1 MSTTYENIEDIRR
14 MQQEAVKRVK
24 EMQKRAK
31 ISMGYGSLGINN
43 EKITGLSNVN
53 NKVINTKNSEILD
66 VTKENKTTVQKDLLS
81 NPFNSLIKDPER
93 SLILILI
100 LLLVDEKADIG
111 LIFALMYIML

>member
-31 ISMGYGSLGINN
+31 ISMEYGNLGVNN
-43 EKITGLSNVN
+43 EERKGLSNLN

-66 VTKENKTTVQKDLLS
+66 VTEENKTIDQKDLFS
-81 NPFNSLIKDPER
+81 NPFNFLIKDPER
-93 SLILILI
+93 SLILVLI
-100 LLLVDEKADIG
+100 LLLADEKADIG